1 MTAFPS
7 WNRIW
12 HLQRRGRFAGKNG
25 GTDRAILRMGA

>member
-12 HLQRRGRFAGKNG
+12 HLQRQDRFAGKNG
-25 GTDRAILRMGA
+25 DADRAILRMGA